1 MGAYLYFLSFSLQKQ
16 QTKEDKLVGLRT
28 DWRRKSTFDGRG
40 DL

>member
-28 DWRRKSTFDGRG
+28 DSRRISTFDGRG